1 MALPH
6 SLDINITPTDQLQQ
20 QPVPNLHHK
29 LLEGQLPSTPLSP
42 PELVQ
47 WHALPT
53 WVQTQPESLQHLEE
67 PPGRASNLLAQ
78 QTAVVPS
85 SPLSMQPEA
94 LQLLDIG
101 QPTIQQPGHPR
112 SQTTVAP
119 FVINV
124 SQPSATAHRHKGI
137 KDFVIEGPASCSLS
151 LKPSQE
157 LSSQQSLESLL
168 EQEAFPESLTV
179 IKKEHDSEEYSQPRM
194 PLEVEPLIQQEFHLE
209 QSELSP
215 QVGTNQQEIVDQS
228 SGGGS
233 EGIGRTHTEL
243 SKEMLLWQQAGM
255 LTSGGNVGRAVHGD
269 TQEMF
274 TDLGSVLTTCD
285 TSSSKERQT
294 SGHHSPERT
303 LATKFFSEM
312 QSELAHIVTL
322 MQVVLCLHAN
332 CSPPFAILYPL
343 FSSFSSSTPSP
354 SLLLP
359 FFLLP
364 PLPSFFLLL
373 LPPPFSFSLFPLPFS
388 PSSSLNK
395 YRVPSPGGAMAEH
408 HTALRAW

>member
-85 SPLSMQPEA
+85 SPLSMQPVA

-215 QVGTNQQEIVDQS
+215 QDETNQQEIVDQS
-228 SGGGS
+228 SGSGS

-255 LTSGGNVGRAVHGD
+255 LTSGGKVEQAVHGD

-274 TDLGSVLTTCD
+274 TDLGSVLTACN

-303 LATKFFSEM
+303 LTTKFFSEM